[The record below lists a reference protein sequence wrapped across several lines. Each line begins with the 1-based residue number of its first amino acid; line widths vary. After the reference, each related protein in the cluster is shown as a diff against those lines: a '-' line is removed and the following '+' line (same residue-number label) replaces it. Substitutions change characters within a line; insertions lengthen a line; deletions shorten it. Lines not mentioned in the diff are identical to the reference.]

1 MRLST
6 IFLIC
11 MTVVSARAQQNHS
24 WEQYLNQV
32 MTAED
37 AESEGWQHTYDLLC
51 DLEQH
56 PININKATREEL
68 EVLPFLSAQQ
78 VEELMAYL
86 YRYAPMKSAAE
97 LRMIES
103 LTPAQREL
111 LTCFIE
117 IGEVESKQY
126 LHHELTTTA
135 KLPLSE
141 GHWFRYQLQ
150 YGDRL
155 KAGLVGDQDADEPF
169 FKDRNRWGYDFYS
182 PYLQINRW
190 GRVETLVLGNYR
202 VSMGMGLVMNNSFAL
217 GKVAMLQNLGRST
230 NTLRAHSSRSESAL
244 QGAGLTL
251 NLGRGWH
258 ATAFVS
264 YAPMDATLN
273 KDGSARTILTTGS
286 HRTESELAKKHNLHV
301 LKTGGSLRYN
311 ANGLHLGLNGLYVH
325 LDRPLHPNTKQLY
338 NLYKP
343 HGRDFVNMSVDYGY
357 ANRRWMLGGETA
369 VDGNGHIATINSLSL
384 ALDNGLTLMTLQ
396 RFYSYQYASLDA
408 QSYSDGGSV
417 QNESGVYVGVAWQP
431 SPKWQIVAYTDYA
444 YFPWLRY
451 REKTSSWSMDYL
463 LQGTYTTR
471 KWKLS
476 ARYRL
481 KAKQQEHRVRLAAEY
496 NPDNGLCLRT
506 QFDGNYCTATASERG
521 GMLSESMA
529 YTYKWLRVNAGAGYY
544 HTDSNNSRV
553 YLYEN
558 GPLYTYT
565 MQQFYGEGI
574 RYWLMLRANVCRN
587 LMLTAKMGVSNNF
600 DSQEKTDVAI
610 QMRWKI

>member
-1 MRLST
+1 
-6 IFLIC
+6 
-11 MTVVSARAQQNHS
+11 MTVLGVHAQQAHP

-32 MTAED
+32 MMVED

-56 PININKATREEL
+56 PININQTTREEL
-68 EVLPFLSAQQ
+68 ESLPFLSAQQ
-78 VEELMAYL
+78 VEELMLYL
-86 YRYAPMKSAAE
+86 YRYAPMKSVAE

-111 LTCFIE
+111 LTCFIY
-117 IGEVESKQY
+117 IGEGESKQY
-126 LHHELTTTA
+126 LHHELTATA
-135 KLPLSE
+135 KLPISN

-169 FKDRNRWGYDFYS
+169 FKGCNRWGYDFYS
-182 PYLQINRW
+182 PYLQVNRW

-217 GKVAMLQNLGRST
+217 GKIAMLQNLGRST

-258 ATAFVS
+258 ATTFVS

-273 KDGSARTILTTGS
+273 KDGSASTILTSGS
-286 HRTESELAKKHNLHV
+286 HRSESELAKKHNMHA

-311 ANGLHLGLNGLYVH
+311 ANGLHVGLNGLYVH
-325 LDRPLHPNTKQLY
+325 LDRQLRPNTNQLY

-343 HGRDFVNMSVDYGY
+343 QGCDFVNMSVDYGY
-357 ANRRWMLGGETA
+357 THRRWAIGGETA
-369 VDGNGHIATINSLSL
+369 VDGLGHIATINSVSW
-384 ALDNGLTLMTLQ
+384 AMDNGLTLMALQ

-417 QNESGVYVGVAWQP
+417 QNESGAYVGLTWQP

-451 REKTSSWSMDYL
+451 REKTSTWSMDHL
-463 LQGTYTTR
+463 LQGTYTSGD
-471 KWKLS
+471 WKLS
-476 ARYRL
+476 ARYRW
-481 KAKQQEHRVRLAAEY
+481 KVKQQEHRTRLAVDY
-496 NPDNGLCLRT
+496 NSDNGLCLRT
-506 QFDGNYCTATASERG
+506 QFDGGYCAATPSERG

-529 YTYKWLRVNAGAGYY
+529 YTYHWLRVNAGAGYY
-544 HTDSNNSRV
+544 HTDSYNSRV
-553 YLYEN
+553 FLYEN

-574 RYWLMLRANVCRN
+574 RYWLMLRANVRQN
-587 LMLTAKMGVSNNF
+587 LMLTAKMGVSNSF
-600 DSQEKTDVAI
+600 DRQAKTDMAI

>member
-1 MRLST
+1 MRLTT

-11 MTVVSARAQQNHS
+11 MIALGANAQQTHS

-56 PININKATREEL
+56 PININKTTREEL
-68 EVLPFLSAQQ
+68 EALPFLSAQQ
-78 VEELMAYL
+78 VEELMLYL
-86 YRYAPMKSAAE
+86 YRYAPMKSTAE

-111 LTCFIE
+111 LTCFIY
-117 IGEVESKQY
+117 IGEGESKKY
-126 LHHELTTTA
+126 LHQELTATA
-135 KLPLSE
+135 KLPLSK

-150 YGDRL
+150 YGDNL
-155 KAGLVGDQDADEPF
+155 KVGLVGDQDADEPF

-182 PYLQINRW
+182 PYLQLSRL

-202 VSMGMGLVMNNSFAL
+202 ASMGMGLVMNNSFAL
-217 GKVAMLQNLGRST
+217 GKIAMLQNLGRST
-230 NTLRAHSSRSESAL
+230 NTLRAHSSRSENAL
-244 QGAGLTL
+244 QGAGITL

-273 KDGSARTILTTGS
+273 KDGSARTILTTGTHS
-286 HRTESELAKKHNLHV
+286 TESELGKKHNMHA

-311 ANGLHLGLNGLYVH
+311 AYGWHLGLNGLYVH
-325 LDRPLHPNTKQLY
+325 LDRQLRPNTKQLY

-343 HGRDFVNMSVDYGY
+343 QGCDFVNTSVDYGY
-357 ANRRWMLGGETA
+357 ANRRWSLGGETA
-369 VDGNGHIATINSLSL
+369 VDGSGHIATLNTVSW
-384 ALDNGLTLMTLQ
+384 AMDNGLTLMALQ

-408 QSYSDGGSV
+408 QSYSDGGNV
-417 QNESGVYVGVAWQP
+417 QNESGVYVGVNWQP
-431 SPKWQIVAYTDYA
+431 SPKWQIVAYADYA

-463 LQGTYTTR
+463 LQGTYTNNS
-471 KWKLS
+471 WKLS

-481 KAKQQEHRVRLAAEY
+481 KAKQQEHRTRLTIDY

-506 QFDGNYCTATASERG
+506 QFDGNYCAATPSERG

-544 HTDSNNSRV
+544 HTDSYNSRV
-553 YLYEN
+553 FLYEN

-574 RYWLMLRANVCRN
+574 RYWLMLRANACRN
-587 LMLTAKMGVSNNF
+587 LMLTAKMGVSNSF
-600 DSQEKTDVAI
+600 DRRAKTDMTI